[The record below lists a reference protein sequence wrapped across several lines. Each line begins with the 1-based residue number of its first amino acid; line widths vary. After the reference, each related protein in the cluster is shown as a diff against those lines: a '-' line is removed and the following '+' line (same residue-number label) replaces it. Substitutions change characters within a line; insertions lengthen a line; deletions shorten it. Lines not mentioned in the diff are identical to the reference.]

1 MKKHCNKNLIM
12 SEEEKQFQSNNIC
25 WFSKKLIDDEN
36 EKVRDHSHL
45 TNKPRGTAH
54 RSCNRSSI
62 N

>member
-36 EKVRDHSHL
+36 EKVSHSHL

>member
-1 MKKHCNKNLIM
+1 M